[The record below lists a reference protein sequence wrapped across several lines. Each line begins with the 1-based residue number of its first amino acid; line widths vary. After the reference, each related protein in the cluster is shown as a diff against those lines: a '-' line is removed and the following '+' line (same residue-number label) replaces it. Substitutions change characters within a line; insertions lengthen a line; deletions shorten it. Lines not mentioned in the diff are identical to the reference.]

1 MPSPVVAEVLVK
13 IPDDEHDEFVRRLV
27 RDFIVVDF
35 DLRAARK
42 FAQIRFRS
50 LSPEARQE
58 IRERHPDATRRELD
72 ADTMILATALAHG
85 ASRLYTNDGRFKS
98 LANLVDDPIEIM
110 ILDKLDLQGEQF
122 SLNLPDTDP
131 GQ

>member
-1 MPSPVVAEVLVK
+1 
-13 IPDDEHDEFVRRLV
+13 
-27 RDFIVVDF
+27 
-35 DLRAARK
+35 
-42 FAQIRFRS
+42 
-50 LSPEARQE
+50 
-58 IRERHPDATRRELD
+58 
-72 ADTMILATALAHG
+72 MILATALAHG

-122 SLNLPDTDP
+122 SLNLPDTEP